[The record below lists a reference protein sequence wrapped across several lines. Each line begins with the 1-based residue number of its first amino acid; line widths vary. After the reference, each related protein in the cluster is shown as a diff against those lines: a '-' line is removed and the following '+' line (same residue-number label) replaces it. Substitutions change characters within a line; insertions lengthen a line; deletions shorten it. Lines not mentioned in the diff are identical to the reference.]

1 VIIGPCTVF
10 TGGAEPAVIE
20 EAAVRVVG
28 GHIAQL
34 GPAGN
39 LASGHPDETL
49 WPARGRVLMPGFVN
63 THAHL
68 ARHLARGLGL
78 RHPEEWKRY
87 ERALSWEDVRAGVRA
102 ALVEGVRHGITT
114 VCDFHRS
121 GSWLDASLRAVVD
134 AARNVGVRVATCR
147 GAAED
152 DTAYERRFAAEESRE
167 LAGEL
172 EKQREGK
179 LRGMVGVQ
187 ASTLGGIELLI
198 GDAFEVAGDRMALH
212 VDLALDL
219 TPAERWRGRRA
230 WRETA
235 LPSLWAHAE
244 TAPRELVAAA
254 RERGDVISAAGLG
267 SPATLAREADLA
279 WGTDAGVNALP
290 VPHATSAWLFDA
302 RQYRTLFVNGPRWAA
317 RHFGC
322 GLGEIAP
329 GAPADLLLA
338 DYRPATELSSRTL
351 MEHLGAGLLRA
362 PVSGVMVSGEI
373 LMDNGVLVSA
383 DEREVAA
390 RGRECAKR
398 VWGRLG

>member
-1 VIIGPCTVF
+1 
-10 TGGAEPAVIE
+10 
-20 EAAVRVVG
+20 
-28 GHIAQL
+28 
-34 GPAGN
+34 
-39 LASGHPDETL
+39 
-49 WPARGRVLMPGFVN
+49 M
-63 THAHL
+63 
-68 ARHLARGLGL
+68 
-78 RHPEEWKRY
+78 
-87 ERALSWEDVRAGVRA
+87 
-102 ALVEGVRHGITT
+102 RHGITT

-147 GAAED
+147 GAAEG

-244 TAPRELVAAA
+244 TAPRELVASKGTYADHVHL
-254 RERGDVISAAGLG
+254 GWIAGSG
-267 SPATLAREADLA
+267 
-279 WGTDAGVNALP
+279 
-290 VPHATSAWLFDA
+290 ATSYEVFR
-302 RQYRTLFVNGPRWAA
+302 RQDGTEKKQ
-317 RHFGC
+317 RH
-322 GLGEIAP
+322 P
-329 GAPADLLLA
+329 
-338 DYRPATELSSRTL
+338 
-351 MEHLGAGLLRA
+351 EHLPGDG
-362 PVSGVMVSGEI
+362 
-373 LMDNGVLVSA
+373 SA
-383 DEREVAA
+383 IVDHQSQ
-390 RGRECAKR
+390 
-398 VWGRLG
+398 